1 MKQSST
7 KKIVVLGGGITGLS
21 AAYYAHQAA
30 VQQHI
35 PVEITLIESSSR
47 FGGKIHSVQ
56 SEGFLIEKGPD
67 SFLARKQ
74 PILDLTSDL
83 GMEEQLVPTNP
94 KAGSAYILHKKKL
107 HQMPMG
113 LVLGIP
119 TRISPFIRTG
129 LISPLGK
136 ARAVLDMVLPARK
149 ADEDEA
155 LGDFIERRLGREVL
169 EQMTE
174 PLLAGI
180 YAGDTRSL
188 SLLSTFPQFRQME
201 KKHHSLIIGMARNM
215 LRRPGRHASAQPNKA
230 AASEHRQASSGGSSS
245 GQTHAQPKAKSMFLS
260 YRHGL
265 SAIIDRLQEQ
275 LMHDQVNLRMEQKVV
290 QITMN
295 EYAHAIAEPQATMH
309 QMGAGSHRYNLTL
322 SNGEQL
328 SADSIICTI
337 PAYAAAELLQ
347 DVPGICELNRIHYV
361 SVANIALGYKHHQLQ
376 HEFEGTGFL
385 VPRKE
390 KRMITACT
398 WSSTKWRHTAPSD
411 QTLLRTYI
419 GRAGAEEWTDMSD
432 DQLVQAV
439 RNDLRDLIGFD
450 AEPDLVEI
458 SRCYRSM
465 PQYPVG
471 HGELMDRVRASLAV
485 HLPGVVLCGAGY
497 GGIGIPDCVEHG
509 REAAEKIVGRLAA
522 N

>member
-1 MKQSST
+1 MTPSSIR
-7 KKIVVLGGGITGLS
+7 KIVVLGGGITGLS
-21 AAYYAHQAA
+21 AAYYARKAA
-30 VQQHI
+30 DQQDI
-35 PVEITLIESSSR
+35 PVEITLIESSNR
-47 FGGKIHSVQ
+47 LGGKIHSVQ
-56 SEGFLIEKGPD
+56 TDGFLIEKGPD

-74 PILDLTSDL
+74 PIIDLTHDL
-83 GMEEQLVPTNP
+83 GMGEQLVPTNP

-119 TRISPFIRTG
+119 TKISPFIRTG

-136 ARAVLDMVLPARK
+136 ARAVLDMVLPARQ

-201 KKHHSLIIGMARNM
+201 KKHHSLIIGMARGM
-215 LRRPGRHASAQPNKA
+215 LRRP
-230 AASEHRQASSGGSSS
+230 AASKGIQQKAGTHAGSDSKRSGISSS
-245 GQTHAQPKAKSMFLS
+245 APTSAMPKSKSMFLS
-260 YRHGL
+260 YQQGL
-265 SAIIDRLQEQ
+265 SAIIRRLQEQ
-275 LMHDQVNLRMEQKVV
+275 LTLSQVRFRMQQHV
-290 QITMN
+290 TG
-295 EYAHAIAEPQATMH
+295 IAASDTFHPVDNSNSSTEH
-309 QMGAGSHRYNLTL
+309 HHRYTLTL
-322 SNGEQL
+322 SSGENID
-328 SADSIICTI
+328 ADSIICTI
-337 PAYAAAELLQ
+337 PAYAASELLGDIPEIQ
-347 DVPGICELNRIHYV
+347 QLSQIHYV

-390 KRMITACT
+390 NRMITACT
-398 WSSTKWRHTAPSD
+398 WSSTKWQHTAPAG

-419 GRAGAEEWTDMSD
+419 GRAGAEDWTNLSD
-432 DQLVQAV
+432 EELVQAV
-439 RNDLRDLIGFD
+439 RRDLRDLIGFD

-471 HGELMDRVRASLAV
+471 HGDLMDKVRTSLAA
-485 HLPGVVLCGAGY
+485 HLPDVWLCGAGY
-497 GGIGIPDCVEHG
+497 GGIGIPDCVQHG
-509 REAAEKIVGRLAA
+509 REAAEQLISRWAV

>member
-30 VQQHI
+30 LQQHI
-35 PVEITLIESSSR
+35 PVEITLIENSGR
-47 FGGKIHSVQ
+47 LGGKIHSVR

-74 PILDLTSDL
+74 PILDLTSEL

-149 ADEDEA
+149 TDEDEA

-215 LRRPGRHASAQPNKA
+215 LRRPARHASAKPNKA
-230 AASEHRQASSGGSSS
+230 SASRHRQAFSGTSSS
-245 GQTHAQPKAKSMFLS
+245 GQPHAKPKAKSMFLS

-275 LMHDQVNLRMEQKVV
+275 LIRDQVNLRMEQKVIR
-290 QITMN
+290 ITAN
-295 EYAHAIAEPQATMH
+295 EHAHWAAEPQATRD
-309 QMGAGSHRYNLTL
+309 QVEGNHRYNLIL

-337 PAYAAAELLQ
+337 PAYAAAGLFQ
-347 DVPGICELNRIHYV
+347 DVPGISELNRIHYV

-390 KRMITACT
+390 NRMITACT
-398 WSSTKWRHTAPSD
+398 WSSTKWSHTAPSD

-432 DQLVQAV
+432 EQLVQAV
-439 RNDLRDLIGFD
+439 RHDLRDLIGFD

-471 HGELMDRVRASLAV
+471 HGELMGRVRASLAA
-485 HLPGVVLCGAGY
+485 HLPGVLLCGAGY
-497 GGIGIPDCVEHG
+497 GGIGIPDCVQHG
-509 REAAEKIVGRLAA
+509 REAAEQIVSRLAA

>member
-1 MKQSST
+1 MTPSSIR
-7 KKIVVLGGGITGLS
+7 KIVVLGGGITGLS
-21 AAYYAHQAA
+21 AAYYARKAA
-30 VQQHI
+30 DQQGI
-35 PVEITLIESSSR
+35 PVEITLIESSNR
-47 FGGKIHSVQ
+47 LGGKIHSVQ
-56 SEGFLIEKGPD
+56 TDGFLIEKGPD

-74 PILDLTSDL
+74 PIIDLTHDL
-83 GMEEQLVPTNP
+83 GMNEQLVPTNP

-119 TRISPFIRTG
+119 TKISPFIRTG

-136 ARAVLDMVLPARK
+136 ARAILDMVLPARK

-201 KKHHSLIIGMARNM
+201 KKHHSLIIGMARGM
-215 LRRPGRHASAQPNKA
+215 LRRPAGHKTIQQKN
-230 AASEHRQASSGGSSS
+230 G
-245 GQTHAQPKAKSMFLS
+245 THAGATSPMSSTSSPVEPAAPRKSKSMFLS
-260 YRHGL
+260 YQYGL
-265 SAIIDRLQEQ
+265 SAMIRRLQEQ
-275 LMHDQVNLRMEQKVV
+275 LTMDQVQFRMEESVT
-290 QITMN
+290 QIAASDSSTLSKR
-295 EYAHAIAEPQATMH
+295 
-309 QMGAGSHRYNLTL
+309 GKDGSSSTEHTSRYTLTL
-322 SNGEQL
+322 SSGEHMN
-328 SADSIICTI
+328 ADSIICTI
-337 PAYAAAELLQ
+337 PAYAAAELLGDIPEIQ
-347 DVPGICELNRIHYV
+347 QLNRIHYV

-390 KRMITACT
+390 NRMITACT
-398 WSSTKWRHTAPSD
+398 WSSTKWKHTAPSG

-419 GRAGAEEWTDMSD
+419 GRAGAEEWTSLSNEE
-432 DQLVQAV
+432 LVQAV
-439 RNDLRDLIGFD
+439 RRDLRDLIGFD

-471 HGELMDRVRASLAV
+471 HGELMDRVRASLAA
-485 HLPGVVLCGAGY
+485 HLPDVWLCGAGY
-497 GGIGIPDCVEHG
+497 GGIGIPDCVQHG
-509 REAAEKIVGRLAA
+509 REAAEELISRWAV